1 MSEEISELY
10 GYFLSLSFS
19 VFIFIFYY
27 YNYQEIVYPWKLIFV
42 LFVHCKEL
50 KLKGFSFS
58 FSQTRDWFAIHSSHL
73 LVSN

>member
-1 MSEEISELY
+1 MAI
-10 GYFLSLSFS
+10 LSFS

-50 KLKGFSFS
+50 KLKGFFFFIFS
-58 FSQTRDWFAIHSSHL
+58 NKR
-73 LVSN
+73 LVCYS

>member
-1 MSEEISELY
+1 MAI
-10 GYFLSLSFS
+10 LSFS

-42 LFVHCKEL
+42 SFVHCKEL

-58 FSQTRDWFAIHSSHL
+58 FSQTRDWFAIHSSHWFQISCKKL
-73 LVSN
+73 LSFPR